1 MLITCN
7 NWFLIFFPETTSPV
21 MVYAISFVLGA
32 VAGGT
37 LGATE
42 VPVNQI
48 MTGII
53 SGTQLDPVI
62 SGIKSVG
69 ALGLSSLLGTTALIT
84 SMTAVVTGVIV
95 AASVALFLLRVR
107 KSEGWVAAGLA
118 AALATTSSGAALGAI
133 IEKLSM
139 SYGIVSL
146 VWALVIFTV
155 LKLLMYIFMKFTCTE
170 GEFCGILTELSKK
183 EQARPL
189 AMEVDLRQ
197 RVAIEM
203 EQRITASKLE
213 KPEKDGLASWEA
225 QQRESEVIKKQQRK
239 AIEMEMQQR
248 RSRKRLLKAVDK
260 YMEFLALSG
269 IPMTVTAFVTTGLG
283 IFGFGDY
290 RFVFVVLLV
299 LVLCMSFWLMRSQRL
314 NFWMFMGCMGMF
326 ATFAIAVLTVHAG
339 QEVAGMSVKMR
350 RAGKNISKENVGS
363 RMIHESSV
371 QAISAGFFMSEM
383 CQVGLGATVAGPMAR
398 EAGGKVIVGA
408 SVIAVVV
415 LMIVKMSS
423 LMLGVGGTAGALLGA
438 VGAAGVSMGGAA
450 AVAVKASSWG
460 GTIATTAGMIFGF
473 LVFGKWD
480 IVKIGLQ
487 VCVAYI
493 FAMTNL

>member
-1 MLITCN
+1 
-7 NWFLIFFPETTSPV
+7 

-225 QQRESEVIKKQQRK
+225 QQRESEEIKKQQRK

-371 QAISAGFFMSEM
+371 QDSS
-383 CQVGLGATVAGPMAR
+383 CQKCVR
-398 EAGGKVIVGA
+398 
-408 SVIAVVV
+408 
-415 LMIVKMSS
+415 
-423 LMLGVGGTAGALLGA
+423 
-438 VGAAGVSMGGAA
+438 
-450 AVAVKASSWG
+450 
-460 GTIATTAGMIFGF
+460 
-473 LVFGKWD
+473 LV
-480 IVKIGLQ
+480 
-487 VCVAYI
+487 
-493 FAMTNL
+493 